1 MGKLSLD
8 LKNSEQENLFHFYSK
23 NAKICVVDF
32 YADWCGP
39 CKRLSVQLDETLPSQ
54 NNIMPHMYVASDPN
68 QLPNQSEV
76 KDKVVILKVNVD
88 SFGDLSQQFKVQSIP
103 HIVFFKNGELQSDIS
118 RSCNQIYDVLNK
130 LL

>member
-8 LKNSEQENLFHFYSK
+8 LRNSEQENLFHFYSK

-39 CKRLSVQLDETLPSQ
+39 CKRLSAQLDESLPSQ
-54 NNIMPHMYVASDPN
+54 DNIISHVYVTSDQNKMPN
-68 QLPNQSEV
+68 QNEIR
-76 KDKVVILKVNVD
+76 DKIVILKINID
-88 SFGDLSQQFKVQSIP
+88 NFESLAQQFKVQSIP
-103 HIVFFKNGELQSDIS
+103 HVIFYKNGELQSDIS
-118 RSCNQIYDVLNK
+118 RTCNQIYDVLNK